1 MKQEAL
7 AAGFYVPEHFPDREF
22 PFVQI
27 PTIEELLDGDGPT
40 LPRGLG
46 KTEAPTF
53 RRATRHRRSAGRSQR
68 MS

>member
-1 MKQEAL
+1 M
-7 AAGFYVPEHFPDREF
+7 
-22 PFVQI
+22 QI